1 MKYSNYKKGKKT
13 NASLYEAIET
23 AKERTIPAAL
33 GLINKAMTMDRDPEY
48 EELLEKPLWQFTG
61 KDHVY
66 LLKHVLQE
74 SLQSEEEEPPSK
86 KCYVQGYQGIAT
98 LFGCSKSTAQRIKK
112 SGIIDEAITQVNRK
126 ILVDADLTLQLVK
139 ESGYNVREQ

>member
-66 LLKHVLQE
+66 LL
-74 SLQSEEEEPPSK
+74 
-86 KCYVQGYQGIAT
+86 
-98 LFGCSKSTAQRIKK
+98 LF
-112 SGIIDEAITQVNRK
+112 
-126 ILVDADLTLQLVK
+126 LQL
-139 ESGYNVREQ
+139 